1 MNGRAGLLVVAVMLS
16 AGCAL
21 YAPHGDEVSDV
32 RIALTDLEPEKAS
45 IAAIQWEAR
54 LEVTNP
60 NPFDL
65 RIEFLE
71 VGLDVG
77 GSRLGSGSTR
87 GFTVG
92 KYDSK
97 EVKVAVSTSS
107 FGMASAL
114 MGVIQSKNF
123 TYALSADVTYK
134 TKEGPL
140 RRHLEERGSLRR

>member
-1 MNGRAGLLVVAVMLS
+1 MSGRAELLVLAVMLS
-16 AGCAL
+16 AGCAT
-21 YAPHGDEVSDV
+21 YVPSGSEVSDV
-32 RIALTDLEPEKAS
+32 RIELTDLEHEEAS
-45 IAAIQWEAR
+45 IAAIRWDAR

-71 VGLDVG
+71 VGLEVG
-77 GSRLGSGSTR
+77 GSRLGRGSTR

-92 KYDSK
+92 KYDTK
-97 EVKVAVSTSS
+97 EVKVTVSTSS
-107 FGMASAL
+107 LGMAAAV
-114 MGVIQSKNF
+114 MGVIQSKDF

-140 RRHLEERGSLRR
+140 PRHLEERGSLKR